1 MRVGFIGLG
10 VMGRPMALNLLRGGH
25 EVTVHA
31 RRAASLEP
39 LIERG
44 AASAAT
50 PAELAAGCE
59 AVITMVTGTA
69 DVETVLLGA
78 HGVLHGARPGT
89 VVIDMS
95 TIDPGATRAIAA
107 ALAERDVDMLD
118 APVSGG
124 PHGARDA
131 TLSIMVG
138 GRADVLAR
146 ARPIF
151 DCLGTTV
158 RHMGGHGA
166 GQATK
171 ACNQLLL
178 LVTAQGVAEALVLA
192 RRAGLDAGQVRE
204 ALLGGMASSSVLD
217 FFGDRMVR
225 RDFAAGIETRLYHK
239 DLDIVLR
246 LAHGLG
252 VALPAGALTMQ
263 HINGLHGQG
272 RGRDDLSALITLVE
286 ALGSGRET
294 PAAD

>member
-10 VMGRPMALNLLRGGH
+10 VMGRPMAINLLRAGH

-39 LIERG
+39 LVEAG

-50 PAELAAGCE
+50 PAELAAGSD

-69 DVETVLLGA
+69 DVEAVLLGA
-78 HGVLHGARPGT
+78 DGVAHGARPGT
-89 VVIDMS
+89 VAIDMS
-95 TIDPGATRAIAA
+95 TIDPAATRAIAA

-138 GRADVLAR
+138 GRAEVLAR

-246 LAHGLG
+246 LAHDLG
-252 VALPAGALTMQ
+252 IALPAGALTMQ
-263 HINGLHGQG
+263 HINGLHGRG

-286 ALGSGRET
+286 ALGAGD
-294 PAAD
+294 AAAHGN

>member
-10 VMGRPMALNLLRGGH
+10 VMGRPMALNLMRGGH
-25 EVTVHA
+25 EVTVYA
-31 RRAASLEP
+31 RRTASVQP
-39 LIERG
+39 LVERG

-50 PAELAAGCE
+50 PAELAAGCA
-59 AVITMVTGTA
+59 AVFTMVTGTA
-69 DVETVLLGA
+69 DVEAVLLGA
-78 HGVLHGARPGT
+78 DGVVHGAPPGT
-89 VVIDMS
+89 VVIDTS
-95 TIDPGATRAIAA
+95 TIDPAATREIAA
-107 ALAERDVDMLD
+107 ALAARGLDMLD

-146 ARPIF
+146 VRPLL
-151 DCLGTTV
+151 DCVGAKV
-158 RHMGGHGA
+158 RRMGGHGA

-192 RRAGLDAGQVRE
+192 RAAGLDPGQVRE
-204 ALLGGMASSSVLD
+204 ALLGGMASSRVLE
-217 FFGDRMVR
+217 FFGERMVR
-225 RDFAAGIETRLYHK
+225 RDFESGIESRLYHK
-239 DLDIVLR
+239 DLDIVLS
-246 LAHGLG
+246 LAHDLG

-263 HINGLHGQG
+263 FINGLHGQG

-286 ALGSGRET
+286 ALGAGGA
-294 PAAD
+294 PPDAP